1 MPEVVPV
8 ATTPE
13 HEPAA
18 WVPGQGGPAERLTA
32 DELARRLGVQ
42 PVRDVAELLNLARPE
57 LWDSEEEYEEFLA
70 DLYASRRA
78 GMS

>member
-1 MPEVVPV
+1 M

-18 WVPGQGGPAERLTA
+18 WVPGQAGPAERLTV
-32 DELARRLGVQ
+32 DELARRLGVR
-42 PVRDVAELLNLARPE
+42 PVRDVAELRDLARPE

-70 DLYASRRA
+70 DLYTSRRA

>member
-1 MPEVVPV
+1 M

-13 HEPAA
+13 HEPAS
-18 WVPGQGGPAERLTA
+18 WVPGQAGAPEQLSAE
-32 DELARRLGVQ
+32 DLARRLAVA
-42 PVRDVAELLNLARPE
+42 PVRDVAELAELARPE
-57 LWDSEEEYEEFLA
+57 LWDSDEEYEEFLD